1 MSKTFFVENVG
12 QNYIAFPLLKLYIN
26 TKKDM
31 SETQLLQ
38 KNFHTPSKLKSK
50 NILKYHAKLC
60 LQFKLKLKNLGVKRI
75 SLLLNLQ

>member
-38 KNFHTPSKLKSK
+38 KNFPENVFS
-50 NILKYHAKLC
+50 I
-60 LQFKLKLKNLGVKRI
+60 
-75 SLLLNLQ
+75 